1 MDKATFSGQFKIGTR
16 IYSGYGLL
24 LCFLCAVVVLGYVAL
39 ERIGSNVIE
48 FDRVSDNSVRVL
60 TIDRNIVGLRRN
72 VLLFTGGASN
82 QDALGRIHEVEAAL
96 KNDIAAAVNST
107 KSAERRAM
115 LVEISSLFERYA
127 ANVEKVVDL
136 RGRWTK
142 DIDEKMNPLGQ
153 AVRSTLTEIMAAAF
167 SNDKLDIAAMAGMAQ
182 ESLML
187 ARLSAIKFIN
197 KPDANLADEVHQRAA
212 EFNKRIADLSL
223 ILSDQKQID
232 ECKKSVDKGKQ
243 YIEVFDDVTKASLE
257 VDRIVN
263 GENKEI
269 ADKISL
275 LSKNLTKA
283 QLGKLNVLGDDV
295 KSAVSS
301 QQAIS
306 STISI
311 IAIAFGL
318 LIAYLIA
325 RSITKPVNDM
335 TESMTKLAHG
345 DLSVLVPALANKDE
359 VGEMAKAVQV
369 FKENA
374 IENEKLKA
382 AQVAEDQ
389 AKHRRQQESE
399 ELIDMF
405 SASVSGVFHSLSEA
419 STTMSQTAQGM
430 KSVVMQTNT
439 QIDSVTMEVA
449 EARSNSQAVAA
460 ASQELTAAIG
470 EISRLVNTSS
480 QVAEQGSAQANQ
492 VIQKVTMLRDAS
504 EKIGNIIGI
513 IAEIASQTN
522 LLALNATIEAARAGE
537 AGKGFAVVAG
547 EVKNLSSQTQK
558 ATIEISAQINE
569 IQSAI
574 GGTVQSV
581 QEIGQTVNHIY
592 QSSAEIAAAITEQQ
606 SATDEIARNI
616 QFISTSTDKIS
627 ENMEAVRDTSDKTN
641 IASGQVH
648 DASGAMAAQT
658 EKMSVEVKDFL
669 SAIKGSGTKHQFE
682 RLDTDI
688 QASVSIAGRPQNVR
702 ARQLSIAGAWLDVRI
717 DQPLG
722 SSVDVTFQGVSR
734 PIKAR
739 IAGHSD
745 KGTRLQFP
753 MDAEHLSFMTDS
765 MSRLGRKAA

>member
-1 MDKATFSGQFKIGTR
+1 M
-16 IYSGYGLL
+16 
-24 LCFLCAVVVLGYVAL
+24 L
-39 ERIGSNVIE
+39 E
-48 FDRVSDNSVRVL
+48 
-60 TIDRNIVGLRRN
+60 
-72 VLLFTGGASN
+72 
-82 QDALGRIHEVEAAL
+82 Q
-96 KNDIAAAVNST
+96 
-107 KSAERRAM
+107 
-115 LVEISSLFERYA
+115 ISSLFEQYA

-136 RGRWTK
+136 RGRWTQN
-142 DIDEKMNPLGQ
+142 IDQKMNPLGQ
-153 AVRSTLTEIMAAAF
+153 SMRSTLTDIMGAAF
-167 SNDKLDIAAMAGMAQ
+167 SNEKLDIVARAGMAQ

-197 KPDANLADEVHQRAA
+197 KPDPKLAEEVHQRAG
-212 EFNKRIADLSL
+212 EYNKRIAELL
-223 ILSDQKQID
+223 PYLADQQIAI
-232 ECKKSVDKGKQ
+232 CKKAAEDGKLYVDA
-243 YIEVFDDVTKASLE
+243 FSDVVKSSLE
-257 VDRIVN
+257 IDRIVN
-263 GENKEI
+263 VENKGIATKI
-269 ADKISL
+269 AD
-275 LSKNLTKA
+275 LSKTLTKA
-283 QLGKLNVLGDDV
+283 QLDKLNVLGEEV
-295 KSAVSS
+295 KTVAASQQNVSTIISAV
-301 QQAIS
+301 AIS
-306 STISI
+306 L
-311 IAIAFGL
+311 GL
-318 LIAYLIA
+318 LIAFLIA
-325 RSITKPVNDM
+325 RSITKPVNEM
-335 TESMTKLAHG
+335 TESMTRLAHG
-345 DLSVLVPALANKDE
+345 DLTVSVPALANKDE

-374 IENEKLKA
+374 IENERLKA
-382 AQVAEDQ
+382 AQIAEDQ

-419 STTMSQTAQGM
+419 SSTMAHTAEGM
-430 KSVVMQTNT
+430 KSVVSQTNS

-480 QVAEQGSAQANQ
+480 HVAEQGSAQANQ
-492 VIQKVTMLRDAS
+492 VIKQVTLLRDAS

-522 LLALNATIEAARAGE
+522 LLALNATIEAARAGD

-547 EVKNLSSQTQK
+547 EVKNLSNETQK
-558 ATIEISAQINE
+558 ATIEITSQISD

-574 GGTVQSV
+574 GVTVQSV
-581 QEIGQTVNHIY
+581 QEIGQTVTHIY
-592 QSSAEIAAAITEQQ
+592 ESSAEIAAAITEQQ

-627 ENMEAVRDTSDKTN
+627 GNMEAVRDSSDKTN
-641 IASGQVH
+641 AASGQVH
-648 DASGAMAAQT
+648 DASGSMAAQT

-682 RLDTDI
+682 RLDTDV
-688 QASVSIAGRPQNVR
+688 QASVSIEGRSQTAH
-702 ARQLSIAGAWLDVRI
+702 ARQVSIAGAWLDVRI

-722 SSVDVTFQGVSR
+722 SSVDVTLQGVSR

-765 MSRLGRKAA
+765 ISRLGRKAA

>member
-1 MDKATFSGQFKIGTR
+1 MDKASFSGQFKIGTR
-16 IYSGYGLL
+16 IYSGYGLVL
-24 LCFLCAVVVLGYVAL
+24 GFLCVVVILGYVAL
-39 ERIGSNVIE
+39 EHIGSNVVE

-82 QDALGRIHEVEAAL
+82 QDALGRIHEVEATL
-96 KNDIAAAVNST
+96 KSDISAAINST
-107 KSAERRAM
+107 RSAERKAM

-153 AVRSTLTEIMAAAF
+153 GMRNALTGIMAAAF
-167 SNDKLDIAAMAGMAQ
+167 SSEKLDIASRAGMAQ

-197 KPDANLADEVHQRAA
+197 KPDAKLADEVHQRAA
-212 EFNKRIADLSL
+212 EFNKRIADLL
-223 ILSDQKQID
+223 PHLAEQQQID
-232 ECKKSVDKGKQ
+232 TCKKAANDGMQ
-243 YIEVFDDVTKASLE
+243 YVGAFENIARDSLE
-257 VDRIVN
+257 IDRIVN
-263 GENKEI
+263 GDNKEI
-269 ADKISL
+269 ANKISDI
-275 LSKNLTKA
+275 SKKLTKA
-283 QLGKLNVLGDDV
+283 QLSKLTDLGEEV
-295 KSAVSS
+295 KSAVSA
-301 QQAIS
+301 QQS
-306 STISI
+306 VSTIISVVAI
-311 IAIAFGL
+311 IFGILIAF
-318 LIAYLIA
+318 LIA
-325 RSITKPVNDM
+325 RSITKPVNEM
-335 TESMTKLAHG
+335 TDAMTSLAHG
-345 DLSVLVPALANKDE
+345 NHSVAVPALSNRDE
-359 VGEMAKAVQV
+359 IGEMAKAVQV
-369 FKENA
+369 FKDNA
-374 IENEKLKA
+374 IENDRLKA

-405 SASVSGVFHSLSEA
+405 SASVSGVFHSLSGA
-419 STTMSQTAQGM
+419 SSTMAHTAEGM
-430 KSVVMQTNT
+430 KSVVSQTNS

-480 QVAEQGSAQANQ
+480 HVAEQGSAQANQ
-492 VIQKVTMLRDAS
+492 VIKQVTLLRDAS

-522 LLALNATIEAARAGE
+522 LLALNATIEAARAGD

-547 EVKNLSSQTQK
+547 EVKNLSNETQK
-558 ATIEISAQINE
+558 ATIEITSQINE

-574 GGTVQSV
+574 GVTVQSV
-581 QEIGQTVNHIY
+581 QEIGQTVTHIY
-592 QSSAEIAAAITEQQ
+592 ESSAEIAAAITEQQ

-627 ENMEAVRDTSDKTN
+627 ENMEAVRDSSDKTN

-648 DASGAMAAQT
+648 DASGSMAAQT

-682 RLDTDI
+682 RLDIDV
-688 QASVSIAGRPQNVR
+688 QASVSIAGRSQNAH
-702 ARQLSIAGAWLDVRI
+702 ARQVSIAGAWLDVRI

-722 SSVDVTFQGVSR
+722 SSVDVTLQGVSR

-765 MSRLGRKAA
+765 ISRLGRKAA

>member
-1 MDKATFSGQFKIGTR
+1 MDKASFSGQFKIGTR
-16 IYSGYGLL
+16 IYSGYGLVL
-24 LCFLCAVVVLGYVAL
+24 GFLCVVVILGYMAL
-39 ERIGSNVIE
+39 DHIGSNVIE

-82 QDALGRIHEVEAAL
+82 QDALGRIHEVEATL
-96 KNDIAAAVNST
+96 KNDIAEAIKST
-107 KSAERRAM
+107 RSADRKATLEQ
-115 LVEISSLFERYA
+115 ISALFERYA
-127 ANVEKVVDL
+127 TNVEKVVDL
-136 RGRWTK
+136 RGQWTK
-142 DIDEKMNPLGQ
+142 KIEEKMNPIGQ
-153 AVRSTLTEIMAAAF
+153 SMRSTLTDIMAAAF
-167 SNDKLDIAAMAGMAQ
+167 SSDKLDIVARAGMAQ

-197 KPDANLADEVHQRAA
+197 KPDSKLAEDVHQRAA
-212 EFNKRIADLSL
+212 EYNKRISELL
-223 ILSDQKQID
+223 PYLTDQQIAI
-232 ECKKSVDKGKQ
+232 CKKAAEDGKLYVDA
-243 YIEVFDDVTKASLE
+243 FSDVVKSSLE
-257 VDRIVN
+257 INRIVN
-263 GENKEI
+263 VENKEI
-269 ADKISL
+269 ATKIAD
-275 LSKNLTKA
+275 LSKALTKA
-283 QLGKLNVLGDDV
+283 QLDKLNVLGEEV
-295 KSAVSS
+295 KSVVAS
-301 QQAIS
+301 QQNV
-306 STISI
+306 STIISAV
-311 IAIAFGL
+311 AIAFGL
-318 LIAYLIA
+318 LIAFLIA
-325 RSITKPVNDM
+325 RSITKPVNEM
-335 TESMTKLAHG
+335 TESMTRLAHG
-345 DLSVLVPALANKDE
+345 DISVSVPALANKDE

-374 IENEKLKA
+374 IENERLKA
-382 AQVAEDQ
+382 AQIAEDQ

-419 STTMSQTAQGM
+419 SSTMAHTAEGM
-430 KSVVMQTNT
+430 KNVVMQTNT

-480 QVAEQGSAQANQ
+480 QVAEQGSSQANQ
-492 VIQKVTMLRDAS
+492 VIQQVTMLRDAS

-522 LLALNATIEAARAGE
+522 LLALNATIEAARAGD

-558 ATIEISAQINE
+558 ATIEITNQINE

-581 QEIGQTVNHIY
+581 QQIGQTVNHIY

-627 ENMEAVRDTSDKTN
+627 ENMEAVRDSSDKTN
-641 IASGQVH
+641 IASGQVQ
-648 DASGAMAAQT
+648 DASGSMAAQT

-682 RLDTDI
+682 RLDTDV
-688 QASVSIAGRPQNVR
+688 QASVSVAGRSQTVH
-702 ARQLSIAGAWLDVRI
+702 ARQVSIAGAWLDVRI

-722 SSVDVTFQGVSR
+722 SSVDVTLQGVSR

-753 MDAEHLSFMTDS
+753 MDAEHLSFLTDS
-765 MSRLGRKAA
+765 ISRLGRKTA